1 MLERLQG
8 DYDAAFSL
16 GGHCLPSIQLD
27 KNGLRPYA
35 GPLDWMISGNLS
47 QVSRLLDARFA
58 GFMDVDSLRVTGH
71 DYGEHN
77 FMVEDANYGITAAHH
92 FPVSENTSEQL
103 TSYPAFK
110 TTLDRRIARLLDQFT
125 LASRLLLV
133 RVGGSR
139 EQAVELHDVLLQRI
153 THDFRLLY
161 VDYTGTDGV
170 TELDWGL
177 ERLVSVELP
186 PEDIWNGQDEM
197 WRYML
202 ENVRLHV

>member
-8 DYDAAFSL
+8 DYDAVFSL

-35 GPLDWMISGNLS
+35 GPLGWMISGNLS
-47 QVSRLLDARFA
+47 QISRLLDARFA
-58 GFMDVDSLRVTGH
+58 DFMDVDSLRVTGH

-77 FMVEDANYGITAAHH
+77 FMVEDANYEIIAAHH
-92 FPVSENTSEQL
+92 FPVSQNTSEQL
-103 TSYPAFK
+103 TSYPGFK

-133 RVGGSR
+133 RLGGNR

-186 PEDIWNGQDEM
+186 PEDIWNGQDGM

>member
-8 DYDAAFSL
+8 EYDAVFSL

-47 QVSRLLDARFA
+47 QISRLLNERFA
-58 GFMDVDSLRVTGH
+58 RFMDVESLRVTGH
-71 DYGEHN
+71 DYGGHN
-77 FMVEDANYGITAAHH
+77 FLVEDASYEVTAAHH
-92 FPVSENTSEQL
+92 FPVSQNTSEQL
-103 TSYPAFK
+103 ASYPTFK
-110 TTLDRRIARLLDQFT
+110 TTLDRRIARLLEKFA

-139 EQAVELHDVLLQRI
+139 EQAVELHDVLSQRI

-161 VDYTGTDGV
+161 VDYTGTEGV
-170 TELDWGL
+170 TELNWGL
-177 ERLVSVELP
+177 ERLVSVALP

-202 ENVRLHV
+202 DNVRLHV

>member
-8 DYDAAFSL
+8 DYDAVFSL

-47 QVSRLLDARFA
+47 QISRLLDARFSN
-58 GFMDVDSLRVTGH
+58 FMDYDSLRVTGH
-71 DYGEHN
+71 DYGDHN
-77 FMVEDANYGITAAHH
+77 FMVEDASYEITAAHH
-92 FPVSENTSEQL
+92 FPVSQNTSKHL

-110 TTLDRRIARLLDQFT
+110 TTLDRRIARLLEKFA

-133 RVGGSR
+133 RLGGSR
-139 EQAVELHDVLLQRI
+139 EQAVELHDVLSQMI
-153 THDFRLLY
+153 AHDFRLLY

-177 ERLVSVELP
+177 ERLVSVALP

-202 ENVRLHV
+202 EDVRLHV

>member
-1 MLERLQG
+1 
-8 DYDAAFSL
+8 
-16 GGHCLPSIQLD
+16 
-27 KNGLRPYA
+27 
-35 GPLDWMISGNLS
+35 
-47 QVSRLLDARFA
+47 
-58 GFMDVDSLRVTGH
+58 
-71 DYGEHN
+71 
-77 FMVEDANYGITAAHH
+77 EDASYGITAAHH
-92 FPVSENTSEQL
+92 FPVSQNTSEQL

-110 TTLDRRIARLLDQFT
+110 TTLDRRIARLLDQFA

-133 RVGGSR
+133 RLGGSR

-161 VDYTGTDGV
+161 VDYTGADGV

>member
-8 DYDAAFSL
+8 DYDAVFSL

-47 QVSRLLDARFA
+47 QISRLLDARFA
-58 GFMDVDSLRVTGH
+58 DFMDVDSLRVTGH

-77 FMVEDANYGITAAHH
+77 FMVEDANYEIIAAHH
-92 FPVSENTSEQL
+92 FPVSQNTSEQL

-133 RVGGSR
+133 RLGGNR